1 MPRPQTSQRK
11 LSQIASK
18 PQNSRRFS
26 PSKVSRYTALTSEHR
41 YSWSKFTASG
51 HLCGT
56 CCKFSLALL
65 RQLHSNPC
73 FTIPAL
79 TWQMV
84 SEVCTCM
91 LTLLCITSSCHVR
104 MHCQSQ
110 DMLTVTVSRDRL
122 SHAASL
128 TSETMSVTSL
138 VPWHFLYG
146 RGEKGEGR
154 VWCINRP

>member
-26 PSKVSRYTALTSEHR
+26 PSKVSRYTALTSERR

-51 HLCGT
+51 HLCST

-104 MHCQSQ
+104 MHCQLQ
-110 DMLTVTVSRDRL
+110 DMLLQYRGTD
-122 SHAASL
+122 SH
-128 TSETMSVTSL
+128 T
-138 VPWHFLYG
+138 P
-146 RGEKGEGR
+146 R
-154 VWCINRP
+154 VWPVRLCLLLVWFPDISCMGGVRKGREGSGI